1 MAYAYDACYGYYIDP
16 NGTAPGTPGFDGLYT
31 TDNNFVVTDDHTLYI
46 LPETLQLPSPNDPY
60 SNTSWIETMAK
71 VNTLTEFDYAVI
83 LPRIYPLNNDLFT
96 MEMYEKVYHSL
107 ELIFPGAFIYCRSL
121 LYTLGALYHSTFKN
135 SAYNTFVWLTDIN
148 IIIDYNGRMYSV
160 DPDTDL
166 ITQIGT
172 GSILSMG
179 ANFTSFNVLTNP
191 ARTTGSVSWYVNFRL
206 KDSSWYWNSGH
217 NSAIRDV
224 NDETVTNYWTLWS
237 SNTASGSNY
246 INPYLIGTP
255 SDPKYKYKTDP
266 ENHGKEDPYTP
277 PFTPLTPSGPGGGD
291 GTHIPEHD
299 GDPAPIPDITQLPS
313 ILDST
318 FITAWHVT
326 PTQLNSLG
334 AYLWST
340 NFWGLFSNIFIN
352 PFDVL
357 IGLTLVPVAV
367 TDNSTA
373 ETIKF
378 GLGDSLV
385 VSHRIT
391 TQFYEIDC
399 GGFICDEIW
408 GSYLDYQVRFQLYL
422 PFIGYRP
429 IQAVDVVG
437 HTLSLKYHVDVITGS
452 CIAYVM
458 TDDYCTYTFTGTC
471 AYNLPLTGQSFSQF
485 IASAV
490 SLAGSYAAA
499 ALAPESMAGAAAL
512 NVAGSTMNT
521 LGTRPEYSRSGG
533 MGGNSAFMGMRKPI
547 LLSYVPRACVPK
559 DQNKIMGYPSYQTKT
574 LSQVS
579 GYTELLKVHLDGIT
593 ATDAEKNEIESY
605 LIGGVIL

>member
-1 MAYAYDACYGYYIDP
+1 MAYAWTAVYGYYKDP
-16 NGTAPGTPGFDGLYT
+16 NASGHDVPDLTGLNVSAFTITSPTTLYT
-31 TDNNFVVTDDHTLYI
+31 I
-46 LPETLQLPSPNDPY
+46 PESLELPSPK
-60 SNTSWIETMAK
+60 SLTETNLETATQRIK
-71 VNTLTEFDYAVI
+71 TLTEYNYI
-83 LPRIYPLNNDLFT
+83 TIIPYLPYNPNYPSLSTLYPELTT
-96 MEMYEKVYHSL
+96 MVENLM
-107 ELIFPGAFIYCRSL
+107 PWAFIYSRSL
-121 LYTLGALYHSTFKN
+121 LSACVACFGTTYETF
-135 SAYNTFVWLTDIN
+135 AYLTDIG
-148 IIIDYNGRMYSV
+148 IIITSHGAMYSV
-160 DPDTDL
+160 DTNGDISL
-166 ITQIGT
+166 VFTQGNYFETTYMAT
-172 GSILSMG
+172 GFNPQNTLWY
-179 ANFTSFNVLTNP
+179 ANGRVDISFIYN
-191 ARTTGSVSWYVNFRL
+191 GSWY
-206 KDSSWYWNSGH
+206 
-217 NSAIRDV
+217 
-224 NDETVTNYWTLWS
+224 TNYYGIGLRYDTLEHRI
-237 SNTASGSNY
+237 TAYGYTIWQDTNRTSYRQNDL
-246 INPYLIGTP
+246 NDNLIGTA
-255 SDPKYKYKTDP
+255 SNPKYKYKTDP
-266 ENHGKEDPYTP
+266 ADPDTDPYTP

-291 GTHIPEHD
+291 GTHNPEHD

-326 PTQLNSLG
+326 PTQLNNLG

-452 CIAYVM
+452 CIAYVL
-458 TDDYCTYTFTGTC
+458 TDDFCTYTFTGTC

-485 IASAV
+485 IASTV

-547 LLSYVPRACVPK
+547 LLSYVPRACIPK
-559 DQNKIMGYPSYQTKT
+559 DQNKIMGYPSYQTKV
-574 LSQVS
+574 LNQVS
-579 GYTELLKVHLDGIT
+579 GYTEVLKVHLDGIS
-593 ATDAEKNEIESY
+593 ATDVEKNEIESY